1 MKVAVVIL
9 AVAIVGAFAQEAA
22 DSGIPE
28 FKCTSTNSFVCTV
41 SNSTTNL
48 SLHVVSLGCWGTI
61 IQITNQNYKFW
72 KCENV
77 KNVKHIES
85 SC

>member
-22 DSGIPE
+22 DSGKSE

-48 SLHVVSLGCWGTI
+48 PLHVVSL
-61 IQITNQNYKFW
+61 
-72 KCENV
+72 
-77 KNVKHIES
+77 

>member
-48 SLHVVSLGCWGTI
+48 SLHVVSLGC
-61 IQITNQNYKFW
+61 
-72 KCENV
+72 
-77 KNVKHIES
+77 
-85 SC
+85 